1 MRARNIV
8 LLVLVCFAA
17 LGAYIVINVGGQ
29 VLFSP
34 THANGQVQASSSTI
48 RQLHFIGS
56 FVVSALAGALLSRF
70 VDSAVPLKWCL
81 GLGVIF
87 AGTYLL
93 PFLLLHPSEAHVDVP
108 ARVWLITV
116 EDALSYALVPVLGGY
131 LVKRR
136 KIHVN

>member
-8 LLVLVCFAA
+8 LFVLVCFAA
-17 LGAYIVINVGGQ
+17 FGAYIVINLGGQ

-34 THANGQVQASSSTI
+34 THNNGHVQASSSTI

-56 FVVSALAGALLSRF
+56 FVVTALAGASLCRF

-87 AGTYLL
+87 AGMYLL
-93 PFLLLHPSEAHVDVP
+93 PLLLLRPPEAHVNVP
-108 ARVWLITV
+108 ARVWLFTV
-116 EDALSYALVPVLGGY
+116 AEALGYVLVPVLGGY

-136 KIHVN
+136 NIRVN